1 MKYKNT
7 VVLMWNPKISSVKE
21 SDYEEWFDGLCTFRE
36 KFFNWSVW
44 NYKHV
49 GYGDRFI
56 LMRVRD
62 EKAANRSFFPHFM
75 PDGWNRMGVIN
86 DKNPGSG

>member
-44 NYKHV
+44 DYKHV

-62 EKAANRSFFPHFM
+62 EKTGIVMEYKLPE
-75 PDGWNRMGVIN
+75 GWNKVGVIN
-86 DKNPGSG
+86 DRNPGSG

>member
-7 VVLMWNPKISSVKE
+7 VVLMWNPKISSVME

-44 NYKHV
+44 DYKHV
-49 GYGDRFI
+49 GYGDR
-56 LMRVRD
+56 
-62 EKAANRSFFPHFM
+62 SY
-75 PDGWNRMGVIN
+75 
-86 DKNPGSG
+86 

>member
-21 SDYEEWFDGLCTFRE
+21 SDFEEWFDGLCTFRE

-44 NYKHV
+44 DYKHV

-62 EKAANRSFFPHFM
+62 EKAGIAMEYKLPE
-75 PDGWNRMGVIN
+75 GWNRVGVIN
-86 DKNPGSG
+86 DRNPGSG

>member
-21 SDYEEWFDGLCTFRE
+21 SDYEEWFDGLCTFCE

-44 NYKHV
+44 DYKHV

-62 EKAANRSFFPHFM
+62 EKAGIVMEYKLPE
-75 PDGWNRMGVIN
+75 GWNRVGVID